1 MGNITDP
8 FRVVLLIRVKKGTEP
23 RTPICKL
30 TLSLLDQDGPL

>member
-8 FRVVLLIRVKKGTEP
+8 FTVVSLIRVNKGTEP
-23 RTPICKL
+23 SAPICKL